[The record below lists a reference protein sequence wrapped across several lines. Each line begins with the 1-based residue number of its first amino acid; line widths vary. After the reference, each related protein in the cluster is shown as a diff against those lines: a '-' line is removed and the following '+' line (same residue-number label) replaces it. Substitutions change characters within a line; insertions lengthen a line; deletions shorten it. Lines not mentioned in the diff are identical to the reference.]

1 MAQTF
6 LSNRERACLAIA
18 SVLLLAAAP
27 AAADSLA
34 DIPNSSTAD
43 ESALSSFSEFAQKW
57 MTKMETSEARNRD
70 NPTVRP
76 GASQNLVTYRGFGDD
91 YSVELRPTG
100 QPSSP
105 FIGILRYS
113 EQVYSCREATA
124 SNCSVASSGPVTEI
138 FRYQGG
144 RWIY

>member
-1 MAQTF
+1 MARPP
-6 LSNRERACLAIA
+6 LLNLKRSCMVVA
-18 SVLLLAAAP
+18 SALLLAAAP
-27 AAADSLA
+27 ATADSLA
-34 DIPNSSTAD
+34 DIPNSNAVD
-43 ESALSSFSEFAQKW
+43 ENALSSFSEFAQKW
-57 MTKMETSEARNRD
+57 MAKMEISEARNRE

-76 GASQNLVTYRGFGDD
+76 GASQNLVTYRGFGED

>member
-1 MAQTF
+1 MAWAS
-6 LSNRERACLAIA
+6 LSNLKRACVAIA
-18 SVLLLAAAP
+18 SVLLVAAAP

-34 DIPNSSTAD
+34 DIPDASAAD
-43 ESALSSFSEFAQKW
+43 ESVLSSFSDFAKMW
-57 MTKMETSEARNRD
+57 MAKMETAESRNRE

-76 GASQNLVTYRGFGDD
+76 GPSQNLVTYRGFGED

-113 EQVYSCREATA
+113 EKIYSCREVAA
-124 SNCSVASSGPVTEI
+124 SNCSIASSGPVTEI

>member
-1 MAQTF
+1 MAQPP
-6 LSNRERACLAIA
+6 LLNLERACLVVA
-18 SVLLLAAAP
+18 SALLLAAAP

-34 DIPNSSTAD
+34 NIPDSSAAD

-57 MTKMETSEARNRD
+57 MAKMESREARNRE

-76 GASQNLVTYRGFGDD
+76 GASQNLVTYRGFGED

-100 QPSSP
+100 HPSAP

>member
-1 MAQTF
+1 MARTSR
-6 LSNRERACLAIA
+6 SNLKRACLAIA
-18 SVLLLAAAP
+18 SALLVAAAP
-27 AAADSLA
+27 ATADSPA
-34 DIPNSSTAD
+34 GIPDASTAD
-43 ESALSSFSEFAQKW
+43 ESALSSFSEFAKKW
-57 MTKMETSEARNRD
+57 MAKMEHNEARNRE

-76 GASQNLVTYRGFGDD
+76 GASQNLVTYRGFSED

-100 QPSSP
+100 HPSAP